1 MAVEQKVEE
10 LDVKVGSLE
19 DAIYNLSEQI
29 TAFQTA
35 LTSTSEVNIQN
46 LPYTIGSGHNMFG
59 YTGSNGIDITE
70 AFLAA
75 TGNNAQ
81 SLEIISRI
89 SICKDQTGQFWIP
102 NVFNQ
107 LGSMVNGTGYYLY
120 NEGDPFVVTWI

>member
-1 MAVEQKVEE
+1 MC
-10 LDVKVGSLE
+10 
-19 DAIYNLSEQI
+19 
-29 TAFQTA
+29 
-35 LTSTSEVNIQN
+35 
-46 LPYTIGSGHNMFG
+46 G

-102 NVFNQ
+102 NVYNQ